1 MIKLN
6 NNRIFERLEV
16 QSFNSQAYKKIR
28 QAIVS
33 GIYPP
38 GTRLVAFDL
47 ASQLGTS
54 PAPIKEAI
62 TKLAGEHLVEV
73 RPRIGTFVTQ
83 LKSKDI
89 KEFFEVRLLIEQFA
103 AEQII
108 EKVTN
113 AQLTK
118 LRRMVEDLCEHINGD
133 NYINFPQYIE
143 KDHNFHWY
151 FVSLSGNSR
160 LIEIYENLG
169 AHLIIA
175 RAYFVKHIAGA
186 QRAHAE
192 HITMVNALENGD
204 LVSLQGVI
212 REHITLGM
220 SNVLQAMSTT
230 VKEQVSI

>member
-6 NNRIFERLEV
+6 NNRIFKRLEV

-62 TKLAGEHLVEV
+62 IKLAGEHLVEV
-73 RPRIGTFVTQ
+73 KPRIGTFVTQ

-89 KEFFEVRLLIEQFA
+89 KEFFEVRLLIEQFT

-108 EKVTN
+108 GKVTN
-113 AQLTK
+113 TQLTK

-133 NYINFPQYIE
+133 DYINFPQYIE
-143 KDHNFHWY
+143 KEYDFHRY
-151 FVSLSGNSR
+151 FISLCGNSR

-175 RAYFVKHIAGA
+175 RAYYVKQITGA
-186 QRAHAE
+186 QRAHVE
-192 HITMVNALENGD
+192 HVSMVDALENGE

-212 REHITLGM
+212 REHVTQGM
-220 SNVLQAMSTT
+220 SNVLEAMSIT
-230 VKEQVSI
+230 VRK

>member
-1 MIKLN
+1 MIELN

-89 KEFFEVRLLIEQFA
+89 KEFFEVRLLIEQFT

-113 AQLTK
+113 AQLTE
-118 LRRMVEDLCEHINGD
+118 LRRIVEDLCEHINGD
-133 NYINFPQYIE
+133 NYLNFPQYIE
-143 KDHNFHWY
+143 KDYNFHLC
-151 FVSLSGNSR
+151 FVSLCGNSR

-169 AHLIIA
+169 AHIIIA
-175 RAYFVKHIAGA
+175 RAYYVKHITGA
-186 QRAHAE
+186 QKAHVE
-192 HITMVNALENGD
+192 HINIVNALENGE
-204 LVSLQGVI
+204 LVSLKSMI
-212 REHITLGM
+212 REHVAQGM
-220 SNVLQAMSTT
+220 SNVLQAMSTI
-230 VKEQVSI
+230 VKE